1 MANTDMTAGNQGGQR
16 EWRTSGVL
24 TSRLFAWLIDLVI
37 IAIWTVMLAI
47 IVFALGV
54 VTLGLGWLLFAL
66 VVPASGI
73 LYSMVTVGGSKQSTI
88 GMRVLGMRVVR
99 ADGGRVD
106 VITAGVHALFFYIA
120 ASTGLLWLA
129 DVVIGVIDGRGR
141 MGHDYLAG
149 LVVVWNDR

>member
-1 MANTDMTAGNQGGQR
+1 MANTDFTSNPPGAERQ
-16 EWRTSGVL
+16 WRTSGVL

-37 IAIWTVMLAI
+37 IAAWTVMLALI
-47 IVFALGV
+47 ILVLGV

-66 VVPASGI
+66 VIPASGI

-88 GMRVLGMRVVR
+88 GMRMLGMKVVR
-99 ADGGRVD
+99 NQGGRVD
-106 VITAGVHALFFYIA
+106 AITAGAHALFFYIA

-129 DVVIGVIDGRGR
+129 DVVIGMIDGRGR

-149 LVVVWNDR
+149 LTVVWND